1 MAWVGAVAGL
11 VGSLYASNQAKK
23 NANALANATRDAG
36 RLKPTSTGYGSSL
49 GYRYGPSKQVPIYG
63 RSGSGPTYGA
73 RGGITGYQT
82 VPGAEE
88 QFVNI
93 DPRIRGLREETLGRI
108 PGYRGTLGTASQGYL
123 GQLGEMSEEM
133 KSNNNPFIQAR
144 VNPLIARQSQARGN
158 LQQDL
163 GRRGIGLGT
172 TFGANSLGN
181 FESITGREVAD
192 QTALATQEA
201 LAARMG
207 LDAQTFNVVQQTIQ
221 GFQGMDAQEQAI
233 AAANL
238 SQELVSLGLSQ
249 QDASAAI
256 AAAGLQNQGNMNA
269 QNILGRGLYGA
280 GQFDW
285 GSLQGKNSGGTGN
298 TLSDQGYANSL
309 KTFG

>member
-11 VGSLYASNQAKK
+11 VGTLYASNQAKK
-23 NANALANATRDAG
+23 NANTLANATRDAG
-36 RLKPTSTGYGSSL
+36 RLKPASTGYGSSL
-49 GYRYGPSKQVPIYG
+49 GYRYGPSTWIPGQTNTQANPRG
-63 RSGSGPTYGA
+63 GGPTS
-73 RGGITGYQT
+73 GGHWQ
-82 VPGAEE
+82 PGAEE

-93 DPRIRGLREETLGRI
+93 DPRIRGLREETLGRL

-123 GQLGEMSEEM
+123 GELGQMSQEM

-144 VNPLIARQSQARGN
+144 VNPLVARQSQARGN

-163 GRRGIGLGT
+163 GRRGVGLGT

-181 FESITGREVAD
+181 FEATTGREVAD
-192 QTALATQEA
+192 QRSLATQEA

-207 LDAQTFNVVQQTIQ
+207 LDAQTFSVVQQTIQ

-256 AAAGLQNQGNMNA
+256 AAAGIQNQGNINS

-285 GSLQGKNSGGTGN
+285 GSLQSKNSGGTSASLGA
-298 TLSDQGYANSL
+298 GYKQDYGS
-309 KTFG
+309 FVP

>member
-11 VGSLYASNQAKK
+11 VGTLYASNQAKK
-23 NANALANATRDAG
+23 NANNLANATRDAG

-49 GYRYGPSKQVPIYG
+49 GYRYGPAQYV
-63 RSGSGPTYGA
+63 SGGGYTT
-73 RGGITGYQT
+73 RGGTKMGSSGYWK
-82 VPGAEE
+82 PGGAEE

-163 GRRGIGLGT
+163 GRRNIGLGT

-285 GSLQGKNSGGTGN
+285 GSLQGKNSGGTSN